1 MYYRQV
7 QKWGKR
13 QSQVMMIVRLRPV
26 VAQSDCW
33 TVNSHHNLSK
43 WLMLPIFPIPKPK
56 YPIIPTKSKR
66 VNLTHWYHHLQS
78 RLTCTTNVTKNTAMS
93 SPSKSPLKK
102 AKWIVRDGKLVK
114 CGDDDDDNDDNI
126 GMNDSKKKI
135 RSKDG
140 STSTH
145 KTKTKK
151 PSMEESASSLVL
163 VSTKSTH
170 TTTSRSRS
178 SKTKLN
184 ALSPKKSTM
193 TAPTFI
199 IVNGKLVKQQLPL
212 LQRQQSMVRKKRNR
226 HNSTNIYLAVV
237 LSCIEQSPNNY
248 WPPNTVTLVCLQ
260 RVTFIHHQIETSK
273 STNWAGLPTTAHIM
287 ELVK

>member
-1 MYYRQV
+1 
-7 QKWGKR
+7 
-13 QSQVMMIVRLRPV
+13 
-26 VAQSDCW
+26 
-33 TVNSHHNLSK
+33 
-43 WLMLPIFPIPKPK
+43 
-56 YPIIPTKSKR
+56 
-66 VNLTHWYHHLQS
+66 
-78 RLTCTTNVTKNTAMS
+78 
-93 SPSKSPLKK
+93 
-102 AKWIVRDGKLVK
+102 
-114 CGDDDDDNDDNI
+114 
-126 GMNDSKKKI
+126 MNDSKKKI

-199 IVNGKLVKQQLPL
+199 IVNGKLVKQTATP
-212 LQRQQSMVRKKRNR
+212 
-226 HNSTNIYLAVV
+226 IG
-237 LSCIEQSPNNY
+237 I
-248 WPPNTVTLVCLQ
+248 
-260 RVTFIHHQIETSK
+260 
-273 STNWAGLPTTAHIM
+273 TTATATTTAKIDGKKKKEIDITAQIFIWLSFCH
-287 ELVK
+287 V